1 MYATGTD
8 GLYRSTDGGLSWS
21 AVPDF
26 AHRSTGDR
34 RVFARWP
41 AQPYLL
47 VGTSQ
52 SVYRSI
58 DGGTT
63 WARMQGV
70 RLLSASPLAWTMMM
84 HSGSR
89 ARATAFIPAQ
99 IVVRRG
105 RRWDRCR
112 RTINELAVSPAYAF
126 DHTVFATASYAG
138 SGGVGIYRTTD
149 GGETWKQVRSSNYS
163 GALAISPHYATDHTL
178 YVLGSGV
185 SRSTNGGR
193 SAGLRSARGR
203 ISLRRIAKL
212 RCRPI
217 IPTTARSLLPGR
229 ASGACRPA
237 RRCGSRRRRGL
248 CLPPISARLRLRP
261 ATRRATRC

>member
-26 AHRSTGDR
+26 AHRSLATV
-34 RVFARWP
+34 VFSPGWP

-70 RLLSASPLAWTMMM
+70 RLLNASPLALTSDDAQWFAGTGNGVYV
-84 HSGSR
+84 SPDRGQTWSPLGSLS
-89 ARATAFIPAQ
+89 A
-99 IVVRRG
+99 
-105 RRWDRCR
+105 
-112 RTINELAVSPAYAF
+112 TINELAASPAYAF

-163 GALAISPHYATDHTL
+163 GALAISPQYATDHTL

-185 SRSTNGGR
+185 SRSNE
-193 SAGLRSARGR
+193 
-203 ISLRRIAKL
+203 
-212 RCRPI
+212 
-217 IPTTARSLLPGR
+217 
-229 ASGACRPA
+229 
-237 RRCGSRRRRGL
+237 RRG
-248 CLPPISARLRLRP
+248 
-261 ATRRATRC
+261 